1 MSVCYEHHICMN
13 YFVKLEQKAFLHT
26 QGLDFELYLSSDSS
40 DSSEWD
46 SEDEEVFESKE
57 KP

>member
-1 MSVCYEHHICMN
+1 MN